1 MEYQKKLRTHILEIE
16 NDNLVRTIRT
26 STENFPY
33 SIEEG
38 SHGNFYVGH
47 KRSLNEFILKFVRK
61 INKVLV
67 FFGKGDWKDEEI
79 EKLLET
85 IQSVDEVC

>member
-1 MEYQKKLRTHILEIE
+1 MEYQRKMRTQFLEIE

-33 SIEEG
+33 SITEG
-38 SHGNFYVGH
+38 SRGNFYVGH
-47 KRSLNEFILKFVRK
+47 KRSLNEFILKFIRK
-61 INKVLV
+61 INKVV
-67 FFGKGDWKDEEI
+67 VYFDKGDWKDEEI